1 MSNSDGASPS
11 GSASNNGGASSLFGG
26 FTTFAS
32 QGLTPTTTTTT
43 ATTPT
48 TTSSMLEG
56 VLPPPPRPPLRNP
69 GWQGRILEGTTY
81 GFGAGL
87 VGGALY
93 VAWMEEVNVA
103 PAIAG
108 IAGKS
113 SVHGT
118 TTAPQ
123 HLSTKAP
130 KRL

>member
-1 MSNSDGASPS
+1 MSSSDGASRPS
-11 GSASNNGGASSLFGG
+11 GSASNDGGASSLFSG

-32 QGLTPTTTTTT
+32 QGLNPSPTTTTTT
-43 ATTPT
+43 TTTTTP
-48 TTSSMLEG
+48 SSMLEG

-93 VAWMEEVNVA
+93 VAWVEEMNVA

-113 SVHGT
+113 WDHSHHST
-118 TTAPQ
+118 TSP
-123 HLSTKAP
+123 
-130 KRL
+130 